1 MLQRTRLVSSEPLVA
16 NVSSNGAFLGE
27 GSRDRCACSRL
38 AVPAYRLLDSKSSG
52 RTIPSLRPTSSTKS
66 RGLQFCTTHTLQ
78 SHSFM
83 RDCRDCIFGP
93 QMSPSAMYRPYIALI
108 ATPAI
113 SWRPRPSLVRPR
125 AVPSTPGH
133 ALHAG
138 GVGLTRLDRGEKAT
152 FWWPRC
158 AAGVVPRLLP
168 KARFPCRRRCAI
180 LGPPPAL
187 ECLPWRF

>member
-1 MLQRTRLVSSEPLVA
+1 M
-16 NVSSNGAFLGE
+16 
-27 GSRDRCACSRL
+27 
-38 AVPAYRLLDSKSSG
+38 DSKSSG
-52 RTIPSLRPTSSTKS
+52 RTIPTLRPTSSTKS

-125 AVPSTPGH
+125 AVSSTPGH

-152 FWWPRC
+152 FWWPRGVAC
-158 AAGVVPRLLP
+158 AVPRLVPLASFYAGGLAWSSHRSRP
-168 KARFPCRRRCAI
+168 FMCYPVVCVQHAGHVGRHAIPRNLAVRRKLSPASGFRYLRC
-180 LGPPPAL
+180 
-187 ECLPWRF
+187 